1 MEIEGYLLWRQC
13 FMVLE
18 ISKSLLNPKKL
29 GSWSSFIFYVQS
41 ISQSISYILL
51 LGIYIIYIYI
61 LYIIY
66 IYIYYIY
73 ICKRFQ
79 TRPVYI
85 NKITNY
91 FLLLPLIYLY
101 LVALLHFFYDDVG
114 VKISHSA
121 FSLCTI
127 FKPNWN
133 KLIIMIIM
141 ITWEKSNYL
150 RWIYVINL
158 NL

>member
-51 LGIYIIYIYI
+51 LG
-61 LYIIY
+61 
-66 IYIYYIY
+66 
-73 ICKRFQ
+73 KRFQ
-79 TRPVYI
+79 TRLVYI

-101 LVALLHFFYDDVG
+101 LVALLHFFYDGVG

-121 FSLCTI
+121 FSLCTV

-141 ITWEKSNYL
+141 ITREKSNYL

>member
-51 LGIYIIYIYI
+51 LG
-61 LYIIY
+61 
-66 IYIYYIY
+66 
-73 ICKRFQ
+73 KRFQ
-79 TRPVYI
+79 TRLVYI

-101 LVALLHFFYDDVG
+101 LVALLHLFYDGVG

-141 ITWEKSNYL
+141 ITREKSNYL

>member
-51 LGIYIIYIYI
+51 LG
-61 LYIIY
+61 
-66 IYIYYIY
+66 
-73 ICKRFQ
+73 KRFQ
-79 TRPVYI
+79 TRLVCI

-101 LVALLHFFYDDVG
+101 LVALLHLFYDGVG

-141 ITWEKSNYL
+141 ITREKSNYL

>member
-13 FMVLE
+13 FIVLE

-51 LGIYIIYIYI
+51 LG
-61 LYIIY
+61 
-66 IYIYYIY
+66 
-73 ICKRFQ
+73 KRFQ
-79 TRPVYI
+79 TRLVCI

-101 LVALLHFFYDDVG
+101 LVALLHLFYDGVG

-141 ITWEKSNYL
+141 ITREKSNYL

>member
-13 FMVLE
+13 FIVLE

-51 LGIYIIYIYI
+51 LG
-61 LYIIY
+61 
-66 IYIYYIY
+66 
-73 ICKRFQ
+73 KRFQ
-79 TRPVYI
+79 TRLVYI

-101 LVALLHFFYDDVG
+101 LVALLHLFYDGVG

-141 ITWEKSNYL
+141 ITREKSNYL

>member
-13 FMVLE
+13 FIVLE

-51 LGIYIIYIYI
+51 LG
-61 LYIIY
+61 
-66 IYIYYIY
+66 
-73 ICKRFQ
+73 KRFQ
-79 TRPVYI
+79 TRLVYI

-101 LVALLHFFYDDVG
+101 LVALLHFFYDGVG

-121 FSLCTI
+121 FSLCTV

-141 ITWEKSNYL
+141 ITREKSNYL

>member
-13 FMVLE
+13 FIVLE

-51 LGIYIIYIYI
+51 LG
-61 LYIIY
+61 
-66 IYIYYIY
+66 
-73 ICKRFQ
+73 KRFQ
-79 TRPVYI
+79 TRLVCI

-101 LVALLHFFYDDVG
+101 LVALLHFFYDGVG

-121 FSLCTI
+121 FSLCTV

-141 ITWEKSNYL
+141 ITREKSNYL